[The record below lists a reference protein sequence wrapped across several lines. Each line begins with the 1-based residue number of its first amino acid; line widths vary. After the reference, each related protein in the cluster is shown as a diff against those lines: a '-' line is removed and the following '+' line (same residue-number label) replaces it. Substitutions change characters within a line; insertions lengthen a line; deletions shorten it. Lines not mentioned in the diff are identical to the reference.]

1 VLTCGFGGRADGPHR
16 PIERFRFER
25 LSDSIGGPR
34 RCALPVLWFGGEK
47 PRRAYARKG
56 LGGNFKG
63 WINRKNTAWS
73 SMMTMLY
80 ITNENNRGNT

>member
-1 VLTCGFGGRADGPHR
+1 MVVPTGVVVCGRADGLHR

-47 PRRAYARKG
+47 PRRAYAG
-56 LGGNFKG
+56 ENVKG
-63 WINRKNTAWS
+63 WINRKNTAWN

-80 ITNENNRGNT
+80 ITNENNCGNT